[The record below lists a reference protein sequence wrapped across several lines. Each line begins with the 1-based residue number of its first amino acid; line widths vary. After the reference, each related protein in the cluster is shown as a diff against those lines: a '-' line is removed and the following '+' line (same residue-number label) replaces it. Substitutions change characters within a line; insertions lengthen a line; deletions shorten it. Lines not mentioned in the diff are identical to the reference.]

1 MEKLVGATEA
11 RDRLRRIL
19 DEVQYQGDK
28 YIIERHGQPAV
39 AVVPIEIYE
48 WWKQQR
54 KRLLELVQEVQEA
67 NTGAEADEVMKEVL
81 AAQHAVR
88 GR

>member
-19 DEVQYQGDK
+19 DEVQYQGNK

-48 WWKQQR
+48 RWKQQR
-54 KRLLELVQEVQEA
+54 KRLLELVHEVQEA

-81 AAQHAVR
+81 AAQQAVR

>member
-48 WWKQQR
+48 RWKQQR

-81 AAQHAVR
+81 AAQQAVR